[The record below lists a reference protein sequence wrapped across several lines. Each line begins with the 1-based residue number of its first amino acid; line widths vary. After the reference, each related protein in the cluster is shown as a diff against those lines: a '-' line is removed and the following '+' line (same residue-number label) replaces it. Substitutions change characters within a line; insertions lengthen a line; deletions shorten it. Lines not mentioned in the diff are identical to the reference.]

1 MTDRCRV
8 HRGTAGAA
16 IAVDMSTFPPP
27 PPWRPD
33 DRPLASQSGDEGPL
47 WPILIVLAALIVLLV
62 VDVATRHWWS

>member
-1 MTDRCRV
+1 MSGSSRNGWGGHRRGHV
-8 HRGTAGAA
+8 HLPA
-16 IAVDMSTFPPP
+16 P

-47 WPILIVLAALIVLLV
+47 WPILIVLAALIVLLA